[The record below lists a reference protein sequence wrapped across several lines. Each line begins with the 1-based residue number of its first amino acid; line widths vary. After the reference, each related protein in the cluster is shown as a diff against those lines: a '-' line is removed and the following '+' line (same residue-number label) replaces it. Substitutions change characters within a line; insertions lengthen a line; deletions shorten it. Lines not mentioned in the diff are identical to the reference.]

1 MAHVD
6 FHCFAFSLLCKATE
20 VILGD
25 LLKFRHIIAVLP
37 AQLAFVYMYM
47 VFVRLFLYLSTL
59 FFHSK
64 LGDAL

>member
-1 MAHVD
+1 MTD
-6 FHCFAFSLLCKATE
+6 STE

-25 LLKFRHIIAVLP
+25 LLKFRHIIAILP
-37 AQLAFVYMYM
+37 AKLASVYASM